1 MIVIPFP
8 LPGPSVILYRE
19 WLYLLS
25 HEMLNPYYGL
35 FQYSRDDI
43 YTLQINPD
51 SAVNPVSLMSF
62 SNMSH
67 TSGVQTKAEGISL
80 GAEKHMILYMHSIQA
95 CNCFLFFR
103 FCLTLSQLPF
113 LSVWKLMASCLPTGA
128 FILFSLCGTYNGD
141 GSVPRPLHRWWFY
154 PPLL

>member
-51 SAVNPVSLMSF
+51 SAVNPVSLKSF

-80 GAEKHMILYMHSIQA
+80 GAEKHMILYMHCNTLMPHINAVTFSI
-95 CNCFLFFR
+95 
-103 FCLTLSQLPF
+103 CLEANGVLSPHRSIYLIFTLWD
-113 LSVWKLMASCLPTGA
+113 V
-128 FILFSLCGTYNGD
+128 
-141 GSVPRPLHRWWFY
+141 
-154 PPLL
+154 